1 MPTATA
7 SFNTKEKIS
16 LIGFIS
22 PLPQYWAQRTDEPLA
37 NPNVSTCSIKNG
49 WLAREEAERSIPV
62 VSARPSIMVS
72 IKLVP
77 RVIKFCKAIGIAIAN
92 IFL

>member
-1 MPTATA
+1 
-7 SFNTKEKIS
+7 
-16 LIGFIS
+16 
-22 PLPQYWAQRTDEPLA
+22 
-37 NPNVSTCSIKNG
+37 
-49 WLAREEAERSIPV
+49 
-62 VSARPSIMVS
+62 MVS